1 MADLIM
7 SLLGIAAILLI
18 AVFIADFTDG
28 DL

>member
-1 MADLIM
+1 MAEFAM
-7 SLLGIAAILLI
+7 ALLGIAAILLI